1 MKKYGP
7 FLFLLFLITAG
18 CQKYYL
24 TICQER
30 VDRDNLASTHVG
42 SPDPV
47 QKNPPEGQE
56 LIIEW
61 QIPEDILRQKPSIH
75 LEMIYKDY
83 SEEKKSYPI
92 SHKSGYVV
100 YALLGQEYKKTKGL
114 LAYKAEIVT
123 EDGQIFRTWQ
133 HQMWVNIIRL
143 EEPKEDGSAPEPV
156 DELHDSETDEEES
169 ATFFPP
175 ES

>member
-1 MKKYGP
+1 MKKYST
-7 FLFLLFLITAG
+7 FLFLLLLITTS

-24 TICQER
+24 TIYQER
-30 VDRDNLASTHVG
+30 VDRDSLASSHVG
-42 SPDPV
+42 SPDPR
-47 QKNPPEGQE
+47 QKNPPKGQE

-75 LEMIYKDY
+75 LEMIYRDY
-83 SEEKKSYPI
+83 SEEKKVYSI

-100 YALLGQEYKKTKGL
+100 YTLVDDQYKKSKGL

-123 EDGQIFRTWQ
+123 DDGQVFRRWQ
-133 HQMWVNIIRL
+133 HQMWVKIIRL
-143 EEPKEDGSAPEPV
+143 EETKEEETSSEPV
-156 DELHDSETDEEES
+156 DELHQQETEEEES